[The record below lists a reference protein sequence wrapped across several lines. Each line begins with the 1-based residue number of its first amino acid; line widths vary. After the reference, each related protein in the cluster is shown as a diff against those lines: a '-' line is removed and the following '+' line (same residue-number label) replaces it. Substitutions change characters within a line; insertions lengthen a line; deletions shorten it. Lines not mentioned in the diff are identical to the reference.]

1 VSASLAGLR
10 RRECG
15 GHLPAEPQ
23 LGEFTMFRTL
33 QLASVAVALA
43 AFTAALARADHE
55 GKEAEGHV
63 IKVADGKITVAGKDK
78 KEHTHE
84 VAKDAAITLD
94 GKKAKLED
102 LKPHMHVKVTMNEKH
117 TITKLDAHTHEKK

>member
-1 VSASLAGLR
+1 ML
-10 RRECG
+10 
-15 GHLPAEPQ
+15 
-23 LGEFTMFRTL
+23 RTL
-33 QLASVAVALA
+33 LLATVAFAVAALT
-43 AFTAALARADHE
+43 TAPARADHE

-63 IKVADGKITVAGKDK
+63 VKVEGGKITVAGKDK

-102 LKPHMHVKVTMNEKH
+102 LKPHMHVKVTMNDKH
-117 TITKLDAHTHEKK
+117 TITKLDAHSHEKK